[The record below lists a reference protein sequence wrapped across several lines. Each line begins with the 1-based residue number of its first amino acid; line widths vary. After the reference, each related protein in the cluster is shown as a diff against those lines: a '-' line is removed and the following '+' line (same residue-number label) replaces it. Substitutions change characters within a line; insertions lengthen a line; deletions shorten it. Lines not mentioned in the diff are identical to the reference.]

1 MSIEKSSVDYSI
13 VICTYNPDER
23 LLGRCLTAIINLV
36 SIDINYEVIL
46 VDNNSAKPV
55 EQLACLQ
62 DSISK
67 LKNFHILHVAKQGV
81 GYARMAAI
89 KKASGNY
96 IVYFDYDNEPQCDY
110 LLELKKLNNQYPKV
124 AACGPGNVWVD
135 FIDGIDRNIESYA
148 RTAFQEKHIPRFS
161 FSNIKEWQDIYPFGT
176 GLCTK
181 SSLLRE
187 YVEEVNT
194 GRYTMPGRTGN
205 KLIGG
210 EDTQM
215 VLHCIKKGYF
225 AGSSPSLNLKHIIPA
240 NRANINY
247 LKRLTYNTSLDYHT
261 CLLQVFPEQKAY
273 LESSCMPEAK
283 FSRRALK
290 KFLGLMLSSDRTK
303 IFDFIGFIGV
313 NEGLYKA
320 IEKPVPRLVHKIVRF
335 LKLACAYYVTTKF

>member
-1 MSIEKSSVDYSI
+1 MSIEKPSVDYSI

-23 LLGRCLTAIINLV
+23 LLNRCLTAVINLEKT
-36 SIDINYEVIL
+36 DITFEVIL

-55 EQLACLQ
+55 EQLACVQ
-62 DSISK
+62 ASINK
-67 LKNFHILHVAKQGV
+67 LKNFCILHVTKQGV
-81 GYARMAAI
+81 GHSRMAAI

-110 LLELKKLNNQYPKV
+110 LLELKKLNNQYPEV
-124 AACGPGNVWVD
+124 AACGPGNIWVD

-187 YVEEVNT
+187 YVEEVNI
-194 GRYTMPGRTGN
+194 GKYTMPGRTGN

-215 VLHCIKKGYF
+215 VLHCLRKGYF

-240 NRANINY
+240 NRANISY
-247 LKRLTYNTSLDYHT
+247 LKRLIYNTSLDYHT
-261 CLLQVFPEQKAY
+261 CLLQVFPEQKEN
-273 LESSCMPEAK
+273 LETSCMSEAK
-283 FSRRALK
+283 FSRRSLK
-290 KFLGLMLSSDRTK
+290 KFLRVMFASDQTK
-303 IFDFIGFIGV
+303 IFDFIRFIGI

-320 IEKPVPRLVHKIVRF
+320 IEKPVPRLVHKIVSF
-335 LKLACAYYVTTKF
+335 LKLA